1 MFNRDIY
8 GSVRHLIG
16 IVAAGILISFCG
28 IAAFAQS
35 ERSDG
40 KLESSH
46 AKSEKERF
54 ETPFAAFRLGLGVSP
69 NLAAQVGL
77 DVTFPRFSLGRSW
90 VTRFDF
96 EAQALLTSPSFGSR
110 RDSVFSFNLCQIY
123 SPGGANRSKFYIGG
137 GIGAFYGPFSGTIG
151 GKFFLGSN
159 VSDNVAFELQTLFPG
174 GNSPQVVLGI
184 RLSAF

>member
-8 GSVRHLIG
+8 GSTHPLIG
-16 IVAAGILISFCG
+16 IAAAGIFTSFCG
-28 IAAFAQS
+28 IAALGQS
-35 ERSDG
+35 EKNDE
-40 KLESSH
+40 KHESSRSKS
-46 AKSEKERF
+46 AKTRF
-54 ETPFAAFRLGLGVSP
+54 ETPFAAFRLGLVVSP
-69 NLAAQVGL
+69 NLNAQVGL

-123 SPGGANRSKFYIGG
+123 SPGGANRSKFYVGG
-137 GIGAFYGPFSGTIG
+137 GLGTFYGPFSGTLG
-151 GKFFLGSN
+151 GKLFLGSN

-174 GNSPQVVLGI
+174 GNSPQIALGI

>member
-8 GSVRHLIG
+8 GSVRPLIG
-16 IVAAGILISFCG
+16 LAAAGILTSFCG
-28 IAAFAQS
+28 IAALAQS
-35 ERSDG
+35 E
-40 KLESSH
+40 KNNEKQESSPSN
-46 AKSEKERF
+46 SEKERF

-69 NLAAQVGL
+69 NLSAQVGL

-123 SPGGANRSKFYIGG
+123 SPGGANRSKFYMGG
-137 GIGAFYGPFSGTIG
+137 GIGTFYGPFSGTLG
-151 GKFFLGSN
+151 GKLFIGSN
-159 VSDNVAFELQTLFPG
+159 VSNNVAFELQTLFPG
-174 GNSPQVVLGI
+174 GNSPQIVIGI
-184 RLSAF
+184 RLSAL